1 MYQYLFKPLLDFLL
15 ALVGIILL
23 SPVFFVI
30 LVWLTFS
37 NRGSPFF
44 IQERPGKNGKLFR
57 LYKFRTMNNKRNSEG
72 ELLADHMRVTRT
84 GNFLRNS
91 SLDEIPQLLNVLKG
105 ELSLIGPRPLLKQ
118 YLPLYNARQAKRHDV
133 KPGITGW
140 AQVNGRNDLS
150 WEEKFEYDV
159 FYVEHLSFR
168 FDLKIL
174 YLTISKVFKREG
186 IYAPQR
192 ERMEYFKGTTT

>member
-1 MYQYLFKPLLDFLL
+1 MYRYLFKPLLDFML
-15 ALVGIILL
+15 ALAGLILL
-23 SPVFFVI
+23 SPVFIVT
-30 LVWLTFS
+30 LTWLTVS
-37 NRGSPFF
+37 TRGHPFF

-57 LYKFRTMNNKRNSEG
+57 LYKFRTMNNKRNRAG
-72 ELLADHMRVTRT
+72 ELLADHLRVTRT

-91 SLDEIPQLLNVLKG
+91 SLDEIPQLVNVIKG

-118 YLPLYNARQAKRHDV
+118 YLPLYNERQARRHDV

-140 AQVNGRNDLS
+140 AQINGRNALS
-150 WEEKFEYDV
+150 WEEKFEFDL

-168 FDLKIL
+168 LDLKIL
-174 YLTISKVFKREG
+174 IQTISRVFKREG

-192 ERMEYFKGTTT
+192 ERMKYFKGTMT

>member
-1 MYQYLFKPLLDFLL
+1 MYRYLFKPLLDFLL

-23 SPVFFVI
+23 SPIFLLI
-30 LVWLTFS
+30 LIWLIFS
-37 NRGSPFF
+37 TIGKPFF
-44 IQERPGKNGKLFR
+44 NQERPGKNGKLFR
-57 LYKFRTMNNKRNSEG
+57 LYKFRTMNNRRNSKG
-72 ELLADHMRVTRT
+72 ELLADHLRVTRT

-150 WEEKFEYDV
+150 WEEKFEFDV
-159 FYVEHLSFR
+159 YYVEHLSLR
-168 FDLKIL
+168 LDLKIL
-174 YLTISKVFKREG
+174 YLTITKVFKREG
-186 IYAPQR
+186 IYAPHR
-192 ERMEYFKGTTT
+192 ERMEYFKGTIT